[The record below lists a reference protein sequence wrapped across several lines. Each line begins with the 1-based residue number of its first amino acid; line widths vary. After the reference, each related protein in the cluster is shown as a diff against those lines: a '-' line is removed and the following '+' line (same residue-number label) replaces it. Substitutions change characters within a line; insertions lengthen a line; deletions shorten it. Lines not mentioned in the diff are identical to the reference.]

1 MAVCFEYL
9 YRASPSAG
17 TRIRMNTPLP
27 RSTRVESGTTGILT
41 PLHKGATFFW
51 KNQQRFEIQAPC
63 FKSSATET
71 NLYQRM
77 DIHEVRRWTSELNV
91 LVVEDDEVLRESFQQ
106 LLSYLF
112 AEVDAA
118 VDGQDA
124 FDQWVK
130 KQHDIV
136 VTDLNMPRLSGFRLI
151 KKIHQQAPQQAMIG
165 ISAYEDEI
173 FQQALT
179 AQEVNYLIQPVSLE
193 GLLNVLIPVCQSLP
207 LEHQGY

>member
-1 MAVCFEYL
+1 
-9 YRASPSAG
+9 
-17 TRIRMNTPLP
+17 MNTPLP
-27 RSTRVESGTTGILT
+27 RSTRVESGTTVILT
-41 PLHKGATFFW
+41 PLHKGATSFW
-51 KNQQRFEIQAPC
+51 KNQQRFEVQDPC
-63 FKSSATET
+63 FKSSATAT
-71 NLYQRM
+71 NLYERM

-151 KKIHQQAPQQAMIG
+151 EKIHQQAPHQAMIV
-165 ISAYEDEI
+165 ISAYEDEV
-173 FQQALT
+173 LRR
-179 AQEVNYLIQPVSLE
+179 ELVVYKVHYLSKPVILE
-193 GLLNVLIPVCQSLP
+193 ELLKVVIPICQSLQF
-207 LEHQGY
+207 ENQSC